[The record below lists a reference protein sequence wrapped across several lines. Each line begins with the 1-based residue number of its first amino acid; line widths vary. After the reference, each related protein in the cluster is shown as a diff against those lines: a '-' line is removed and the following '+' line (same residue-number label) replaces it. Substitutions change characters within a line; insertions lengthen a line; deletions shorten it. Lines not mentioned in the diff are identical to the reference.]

1 MHVNKKVH
9 ADSLVTTTHFIKKSV
24 MVPINED
31 YEPTDRSNADRPF
44 TRGIMTFDDFNYRQF
59 NEHILLEE
67 PQPVDKLKIIKERK
81 YMSTMTVVESVLDSQ
96 DHQLTEENM
105 ASSPQLD
112 FVHSLITVEPSD
124 IEIQEKKLKDEKEA
138 QAKIE
143 EA

>member
-1 MHVNKKVH
+1 
-9 ADSLVTTTHFIKKSV
+9 

-31 YEPTDRSNADRPF
+31 DEPMNVTNADRPF

-81 YMSTMTVVESVLDSQ
+81 QMSNTEIVGSVLDSQ
-96 DHQLTEENM
+96 DHQLTEDNM
-105 ASSPQLD
+105 ASAPQLD
-112 FVHSLITVEPSD
+112 FVHSVITVEPSD
-124 IEIQEKKLKDEKEA
+124 FQIQEQKIKEEREA